1 MQGDFSTRSSLV
13 MSATVYSPSP
23 ADSQKHRFLVFRLP
37 REYARS
43 LCRPRKRRVETNT
56 KLTDQLA
63 VFRLAE
69 PRDSR
74 NDLVPDLAI
83 VPRWLSLRRGSSPRR
98 YRRWSACA
106 CFIERDTN
114 AQFAIT
120 FVQIRVKSARKR
132 SLSAASEAL
141 EISSR
146 GRFLYWNR
154 ENGSSGAEAASL

>member
-1 MQGDFSTRSSLV
+1 MQGDFRPRSSLV

-23 ADSQKHRFLVFRLP
+23 ADSRRRRFLVFRLP

-43 LCRPRKRRVETNT
+43 LCRHDKRRVETNT

-63 VFRLAE
+63 VFRWSE

-83 VPRWLSLRRGSSPRR
+83 VPNGQSLRRGSSPRR
-98 YRRWSACA
+98 YRRWSACLV
-106 CFIERDTN
+106 FIERDTN

-120 FVQIRVKSARKR
+120 FVQVRLDSARKR

-141 EISSR
+141 EISYA

-154 ENGSSGAEAASL
+154 ENGSSGAEAVHF